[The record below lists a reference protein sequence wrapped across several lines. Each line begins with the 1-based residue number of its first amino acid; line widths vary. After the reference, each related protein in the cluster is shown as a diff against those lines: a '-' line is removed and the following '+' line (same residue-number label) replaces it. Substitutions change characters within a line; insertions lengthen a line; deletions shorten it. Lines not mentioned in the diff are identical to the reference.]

1 MLPITIPATSATAGV
16 FSAWGMPLVCTNLFI
31 LDNPIFL
38 VFRRDEV
45 RWTIFAQIV
54 LIIKKMKR

>member
-1 MLPITIPATSATAGV
+1 MIPVISATSGV

-31 LDNPIFL
+31 LDNPISL

-54 LIIKKMKR
+54 FVFKKMK